1 MKRVYF
7 FLATLLGLL
16 SVLPM
21 SGQTITVKA
30 KVPAHW
36 TNTITAWVWETDGDS
51 YDVTPIKEGDWYSYT
66 HTGASFNIIYRN
78 GEVWTNAA
86 NQTVD
91 ITNIKTNTCFAL
103 SQTGAEKAVYTIV
116 DCETGE
122 DITNTD
128 SVFANVLISQSDVEL
143 TILNDTLYPWV
154 YDATNACITNSNCGF
169 AYTTSTLS
177 LSYKSDYVTEFQVD
191 WLSRNYSYHQP
202 LQLYIDGVLIQTT
215 SSSSYSTPRFYL
227 PAGEHIITFRDSIGN
242 SSSTNNYSRISNLRI
257 HEILPL
263 DTADFVS
270 YSDVDITIINDS
282 IYPWIHIEGTTT
294 ITNTNCGI
302 AYTSSTLSL
311 SYKSDY
317 ATEFQVDWLS
327 CSYSSYHQP
336 LQLYIDGVLTKTTN
350 GSCSSYSTPR
360 YYLPAGEHVI
370 TFRDSIGN
378 STYVENYSYI
388 KNLRIREILPFEDIV
403 LTENSQPL
411 TFTNDSVFPWTI
423 EDGYIQSSN
432 YGFTDAVSAFSTSFT
447 IDKPSIFRWTS
458 GSIKMGNNTSGSHS
472 FMVRIN
478 NELAYGNKIF
488 LEPGTYE
495 VVFKDSIKGLSD
507 YATCIYSIELSSDWI
522 SVEPTKEG
530 MLGVEV
536 LRQVEIL
543 QDIELL
549 KIKGN
554 LNADD
559 FAKIKQMTSLVGLD
573 LSEATFEVLPTS
585 AFSSLPYLYDVK
597 LPEGLL
603 SIGESAFLNTR
614 IQHIDI
620 PSTVTSIGKSAFSQT
635 PIQTITFAENAQLQ
649 YIGYQAF
656 YQCTRL
662 IEFIMP
668 NTVKNLGYSSSRSDC
683 FYECTALE
691 TLHFSDSI
699 TLIPE
704 YTCYKCS
711 NLKDLSLPKMLIA
724 IWDRAFYDNAQLRH
738 VVFPETTT
746 SICPYA
752 FRNCVLDTVIL
763 PIQLTYLGEY
773 AFYNCD
779 SLRYIEL
786 PSHISHYN
794 VNFYDCNGI
803 NTIVCPAATPPLIA
817 SNPLS
822 NGASKSNITLYVP
835 SFALLNYKLD
845 NYWYGFGEILP
856 MDEDPIDWTIGSD
869 MTLYNDSPI
878 KVEPNVK
885 LTYGED
891 NSAQYSGSLTVNGN
905 ETLSMRSFYIP
916 WSHNNQ
922 YVDPDD
928 PKNYCA
934 LINNS
939 SLRADSIEITIGNR
953 NDIWT
958 FVTFP
963 YDVKISDIT
972 FTYSGSTNYV
982 IRKYDGQKRADGE
995 TNSTWVLLSQEDTLH
1010 AGVGYIMQSSRYV
1023 GSEWQYY
1030 SGFSMPAINNTNKN
1044 KIFINTDA
1052 TVVLNEYQSEFAHN
1066 RGWNLIGNPYP
1077 SYYDTRFMDFNAPI
1091 TIWDM
1096 DNSTY
1101 RAYSPLDDEYIL
1113 CPGEAFFVQCPV
1125 DNRNIVFSKEGRQIN
1140 RVVRSLS
1147 ALPAKKQFTGANAS
1161 RTVINL
1167 ALSDGEHTDK
1177 TRVVLNENAT
1187 VQYDMDKDASKFM
1200 SEDANIPQLYTTY
1213 NDVQYAIN
1221 ERPFADGVVD
1231 LCTRIST
1238 SGTYTITLQNNINDY
1253 TIYLLDKKLNQTTLL
1268 SEHIGYSFVATA
1280 GESVGRFE
1288 LHFKSNTTTDLEQ
1301 TTNNNISPEDGDIYT
1316 IMGVQVKQATAPGM
1330 YIQNGKKFI
1339 VQ

>member
-16 SVLPM
+16 SVLPLL
-21 SGQTITVKA
+21 GQTITVKA

-51 YDVTPIKEGDWYSYT
+51 YAVTPIKEGDWYSYT

-78 GEVWTNAA
+78 GEDWTDAA

-91 ITNIKTNTCFAL
+91 ITNIKTNTGFAL

-154 YDATNACITNSNCGF
+154 YDATNACITNSNKGIKYSS
-169 AYTTSTLS
+169 ATLS
-177 LSYKSDYVTEFQVD
+177 LFYKSDYVTEFQVD
-191 WLSRNYSYHQP
+191 WLSYNYSSHQP
-202 LQLYIDGVLIQTT
+202 LQLYIDGVLIKTT
-215 SSSSYSTPRFYL
+215 SSSSYSTPRYYL
-227 PAGEHIITFRDSIGN
+227 PAGEHIITFCDSIGN

-257 HEILPL
+257 REI
-263 DTADFVS
+263 
-270 YSDVDITIINDS
+270 
-282 IYPWIHIEGTTT
+282 
-294 ITNTNCGI
+294 
-302 AYTSSTLSL
+302 
-311 SYKSDY
+311 
-317 ATEFQVDWLS
+317 
-327 CSYSSYHQP
+327 QP
-336 LQLYIDGVLTKTTN
+336 LESV
-350 GSCSSYSTPR
+350 
-360 YYLPAGEHVI
+360 
-370 TFRDSIGN
+370 
-378 STYVENYSYI
+378 
-388 KNLRIREILPFEDIV
+388 V
-403 LTENSQPL
+403 LTENSKPI
-411 TFTNDSVFPWTI
+411 TFTNDSIFPWTI
-423 EDGYIQSSN
+423 EDGYIQNSN
-432 YGFTDAVSAFSTSFT
+432 YGTAYSSSTFSTTFT
-447 IDKPSIFRWTS
+447 VDTPSIFSYEKWVNRYD
-458 GSIKMGNNTSGSHS
+458 GNTSNASTYHTLKR
-472 FMVRIN
+472 RIQPD
-478 NELAYGNKIF
+478 F
-488 LEPGTYE
+488 LGYNWYYTNGWIQTKVFLTPGTYTIT
-495 VVFKDSIKGLSD
+495 FSDTIKNTTKA
-507 YATCIYSIELSSDWI
+507 YYSRIRNVELSSDWLD
-522 SVEPTKEG
+522 VELAYAGT
-530 MLGVEV
+530 LGVEILHLVDV
-536 LRQVEIL
+536 LNDVT
-543 QDIELL
+543 LL
-549 KIKGN
+549 KIKGA
-554 LNADD
+554 LGDADWTH
-559 FAKIKQMTSLVGLD
+559 IKQMNNLVGLD
-573 LSEATFEVLPTS
+573 LSEAIFTS
-585 AFSSLPYLYDVK
+585 VPNYAFDGLSWLSSVK
-597 LPEGLL
+597 LPEGVT
-603 SIGESAFLNTR
+603 SIGEYAFRGTQIR
-614 IQHIDI
+614 KIEI
-620 PSTVTSIGKSAFSQT
+620 PSTVTSIAQYA
-635 PIQTITFAENAQLQ
+635 FAETPLERIIFPETSQLKS
-649 YIGYQAF
+649 IGYQAF
-656 YQCTRL
+656 YQCTSLR
-662 IEFIMP
+662 EFIMP
-668 NTVKNLGYSSSRSDC
+668 NTVTSLGTYSSYSSKAFYGCTNLTKLHFSESLTNLRSYTC
-683 FYECTALE
+683 YGCTALR
-691 TLHFSDSI
+691 D
-699 TLIPE
+699 
-704 YTCYKCS
+704 
-711 NLKDLSLPKMLIA
+711 
-724 IWDRAFYDNAQLRH
+724 
-738 VVFPETTT
+738 
-746 SICPYA
+746 
-752 FRNCVLDTVIL
+752 VIL
-763 PIQLTYLGEY
+763 PIKVTTIGDYAFYNNTNLHTIDFPESLRTIGDEAFYQCGLDSVKLPIKLSTLGEY

-794 VNFYDCNGI
+794 VNFYDCDSI

-891 NSAQYSGSLTVNGN
+891 NNARYSGSLTVNGN
-905 ETLSMRSFYIP
+905 ETLSMRYFYIP

-922 YVDPDD
+922 YVYPDD

-939 SLRADSIEITIGNR
+939 SLRADSIEITIANR

-1113 CPGEAFFVQCPV
+1113 CPGESFFVQCPV
-1125 DNRNIVFSKEGRQIN
+1125 DNKNIVFSKEGRQIN

-1231 LCTRIST
+1231 LCTRIRT
-1238 SGTYTITLQNNINDY
+1238 SGTYTITLQNSIDDY
-1253 TIYLLDKKLNQTTLL
+1253 TIYLLDKELNQTILL
-1268 SEHIGYSFVATA
+1268 SEHIGYSFVADA
-1280 GESVGRFE
+1280 GESAGRFE

-1301 TTNNNISPEDGDIYT
+1301 TTDNNISPEDGEIYT
-1316 IMGVQVKQATAPGM
+1316 IMGVQVKQATVPGI

>member
-21 SGQTITVKA
+21 SGQTTQSDSILMATLLSHSDVE
-30 KVPAHW
+30 VSIQNDSIYPW
-36 TNTITAWVWETDGDS
+36 IVDGDHIKS
-51 YDVTPIKEGDWYSYT
+51 GNGSISNSTSTLSLKYTGNEQTEVSFEWWNNDVDYHSLSLYIDGIYKGSASLDDEEITFRIHLPSGEHVLKFVDEITTGYEDWD
-66 HTGASFNIIYRN
+66 
-78 GEVWTNAA
+78 
-86 NQTVD
+86 QTSCIRSLSIVKKAFIPDSVFSGSGVD
-91 ITNIKTNTCFAL
+91 ITL
-103 SQTGAEKAVYTIV
+103 S
-116 DCETGE
+116 
-122 DITNTD
+122 ND
-128 SVFANVLISQSDVEL
+128 S
-143 TILNDTLYPWV
+143 LYPWV
-154 YDATNACITNSNCGF
+154 YDAANSCITNGNVGF
-169 AYTTSTLS
+169 ANTSSTIAMTYT
-177 LSYKSDYVTEFQVD
+177 SDKITIFKFNWQRQY
-191 WLSRNYSYHQP
+191 NYSSSHTLTSYV
-202 LQLYIDGVLIQTT
+202 DGVLKESCT
-215 SSSSYSTPRFYL
+215 SKSYSTR
-227 PAGEHIITFRDSIGN
+227 
-242 SSSTNNYSRISNLRI
+242 
-257 HEILPL
+257 
-263 DTADFVS
+263 
-270 YSDVDITIINDS
+270 
-282 IYPWIHIEGTTT
+282 
-294 ITNTNCGI
+294 
-302 AYTSSTLSL
+302 
-311 SYKSDY
+311 
-317 ATEFQVDWLS
+317 
-327 CSYSSYHQP
+327 
-336 LQLYIDGVLTKTTN
+336 
-350 GSCSSYSTPR
+350 R
-360 YYLPAGEHVI
+360 YYLPAGEHIV
-370 TFRDSIGN
+370 TFYDSVTDA
-378 STYVENYSYI
+378 SMYNYSRIQNNLFI
-388 KNLRIREILPFEDIV
+388 KEIPPLETVV
-403 LTENSQPL
+403 LTPNSQPI
-411 TFTNDSVFPWTI
+411 TFTNTINPEKNMFPWST
-423 EDGYIQSSN
+423 ETGYIHNCN
-432 YGFTDAVSAFSTSFT
+432 YGSANSSSMFSTTFRVDTPSLFSFEAASAGDEHYHKLFVYVNGLLWHTFANIGYSTKKILLQPGEYT
-447 IDKPSIFRWTS
+447 IQWKDTIYNSTNEFFSKVRNIELS
-458 GSIKMGNNTSGSHS
+458 NNW
-472 FMVRIN
+472 VEV
-478 NELAYGNKIF
+478 ELAYA
-488 LEPGTYE
+488 GT
-495 VVFKDSIKGLSD
+495 
-507 YATCIYSIELSSDWI
+507 
-522 SVEPTKEG
+522 
-530 MLGVEV
+530 LGVEILHLVDV
-536 LRQVEIL
+536 LNDVT
-543 QDIELL
+543 LL
-549 KIKGN
+549 KIKGA
-554 LNADD
+554 LGDADWTN
-559 FAKIKQMTSLVGLD
+559 IKQMKNLVGLD
-573 LSEATFEVLPTS
+573 LSEATITS
-585 AFSSLPYLYDVK
+585 IPSNAFDGLSWLSHVK
-597 LPEGLL
+597 LPEGIT
-603 SIGESAFLNTR
+603 SIGEYAFRGTQ
-614 IQHIDI
+614 IWKIDI
-620 PSTVTSIGKSAFSQT
+620 PATVTFIGQYAFASTRLEEINFPENSQLKT
-635 PIQTITFAENAQLQ
+635 
-649 YIGYQAF
+649 IGYKAF
-656 YQCTRL
+656 YQCTALR
-662 IEFIMP
+662 EFIMP
-668 NTVKNLGYSSSRSDC
+668 NTVTSLGTYSSNYSEASTFYGCTNLTKLHFSESLTDLRSYTC
-683 FYECTALE
+683 YGCTALR
-691 TLHFSDSI
+691 D
-699 TLIPE
+699 
-704 YTCYKCS
+704 
-711 NLKDLSLPKMLIA
+711 
-724 IWDRAFYDNAQLRH
+724 
-738 VVFPETTT
+738 
-746 SICPYA
+746 
-752 FRNCVLDTVIL
+752 VIL
-763 PIQLTYLGEY
+763 PIKVTSIGDYAFYNNTNLHTIDFPESLRTIGYEAFYQCGLDSVKLPIKLSTLGEY

-794 VNFYDCNGI
+794 VNFYDCDSI

-891 NSAQYSGSLTVNGN
+891 NNGQYTGSLTVNGN
-905 ETLSMRSFYIP
+905 ETLSMRYFYIP

-928 PKNYCA
+928 PKKYCA

-939 SLRADSIEITIGNR
+939 NLRADSIEIAIANR

-1052 TVVLNEYQSEFAHN
+1052 IVALNEYQSEFAHN

-1113 CPGEAFFVQCPV
+1113 CPGESFFVQCPV
-1125 DNRNIVFSKEGRQIN
+1125 DNKNIVFSKEGRQIN

-1231 LCTRIST
+1231 LCTRIRT
-1238 SGTYTITLQNNINDY
+1238 SGTYTITLQNSIDDY
-1253 TIYLLDKKLNQTTLL
+1253 TIYLLDKELNQTILL
-1268 SEHIGYSFVATA
+1268 SEHIGYSFVADA
-1280 GESVGRFE
+1280 GESAGRFE

-1301 TTNNNISPEDGDIYT
+1301 TTDNNISPEDGEIYT
-1316 IMGVQVKQATAPGM
+1316 IMGVQVKQATVPGI

>member
-1 MKRVYF
+1 M
-7 FLATLLGLL
+7 
-16 SVLPM
+16 
-21 SGQTITVKA
+21 
-30 KVPAHW
+30 
-36 TNTITAWVWETDGDS
+36 
-51 YDVTPIKEGDWYSYT
+51 
-66 HTGASFNIIYRN
+66 
-78 GEVWTNAA
+78 
-86 NQTVD
+86 
-91 ITNIKTNTCFAL
+91 
-103 SQTGAEKAVYTIV
+103 
-116 DCETGE
+116 
-122 DITNTD
+122 
-128 SVFANVLISQSDVEL
+128 
-143 TILNDTLYPWV
+143 
-154 YDATNACITNSNCGF
+154 
-169 AYTTSTLS
+169 
-177 LSYKSDYVTEFQVD
+177 
-191 WLSRNYSYHQP
+191 
-202 LQLYIDGVLIQTT
+202 
-215 SSSSYSTPRFYL
+215 
-227 PAGEHIITFRDSIGN
+227 
-242 SSSTNNYSRISNLRI
+242 
-257 HEILPL
+257 
-263 DTADFVS
+263 
-270 YSDVDITIINDS
+270 
-282 IYPWIHIEGTTT
+282 
-294 ITNTNCGI
+294 
-302 AYTSSTLSL
+302 
-311 SYKSDY
+311 
-317 ATEFQVDWLS
+317 
-327 CSYSSYHQP
+327 
-336 LQLYIDGVLTKTTN
+336 
-350 GSCSSYSTPR
+350 
-360 YYLPAGEHVI
+360 
-370 TFRDSIGN
+370 
-378 STYVENYSYI
+378 
-388 KNLRIREILPFEDIV
+388 
-403 LTENSQPL
+403 
-411 TFTNDSVFPWTI
+411 
-423 EDGYIQSSN
+423 
-432 YGFTDAVSAFSTSFT
+432 
-447 IDKPSIFRWTS
+447 
-458 GSIKMGNNTSGSHS
+458 
-472 FMVRIN
+472 
-478 NELAYGNKIF
+478 
-488 LEPGTYE
+488 
-495 VVFKDSIKGLSD
+495 
-507 YATCIYSIELSSDWI
+507 
-522 SVEPTKEG
+522 
-530 MLGVEV
+530 
-536 LRQVEIL
+536 
-543 QDIELL
+543 
-549 KIKGN
+549 
-554 LNADD
+554 
-559 FAKIKQMTSLVGLD
+559 
-573 LSEATFEVLPTS
+573 
-585 AFSSLPYLYDVK
+585 
-597 LPEGLL
+597 L
-603 SIGESAFLNTR
+603 SIGESAFINTR

-649 YIGYQAF
+649 SIGYQAF
-656 YQCTRL
+656 YKCSRL
-662 IEFIMP
+662 KEFIMP
-668 NTVKNLGYSSSRSDC
+668 NTVKGLGYSNYRSEC

-691 TLHFSDSI
+691 TLLFSDSI
-699 TLIPE
+699 TLIPD

-711 NLKDLSLPKMLIA
+711 NLKDLSLPKMLTA
-724 IWDRAFYDNAQLRH
+724 IWDYAFYNNAQLRH

-746 SICPYA
+746 SIYPYA
-752 FRNCVLDTVIL
+752 FQNCVLDTVIF
-763 PIQLTYLGEY
+763 PIHLTYLGKY

-779 SLRYIEL
+779 SLRYVEL

-794 VNFYDCNGI
+794 VNFYDCDSI

-922 YVDPDD
+922 YVNPDET
-928 PKNYCA
+928 KIYCS

-939 SLRADSIEITIGNR
+939 NLRADSIEITIVNR

-982 IRKYDGQKRADGE
+982 IRKYDGQKRADEE

-1010 AGVGYIMQSSRYV
+1010 AGVGYIMQSSRYID
-1023 GSEWQYY
+1023 SEWQYY

-1052 TVVLNEYQSEFAHN
+1052 TIALNEYQSEFAHN

-1125 DNRNIVFSKEGRQIN
+1125 DNKNIVFSKEGRQIN

-1147 ALPAKKQFTGANAS
+1147 ALPAKNQFTGANAS

-1231 LCTRIST
+1231 LCAQIRT
-1238 SGTYTITLQNNINDY
+1238 SGTYTITLQNSIDDY
-1253 TIYLLDKKLNQTTLL
+1253 TIYLLDKKLNQTILL
-1268 SEHIGYSFVATA
+1268 SEHIGYSFVADT
-1280 GESVGRFE
+1280 GESAGRFE

-1301 TTNNNISPEDGDIYT
+1301 TTDNNISPEDGEVYT
-1316 IMGVQVKQATAPGM
+1316 IMGVQIKQVTAPGI